1 MYDENVPSDDGQES
15 NDHWLVQEC
24 HSRSRGQR
32 RGKISTVVCEP
43 FICTM
48 MMTLTLFRP
57 NAQVKTEDGKI
68 QPITRKVF
76 STAIR
81 CAHKGNSGLLYPLEK
96 SFFFIYKPA
105 TYVSFALIV
114 CVCLCA
120 CI

>member
-1 MYDENVPSDDGQES
+1 
-15 NDHWLVQEC
+15 
-24 HSRSRGQR
+24 
-32 RGKISTVVCEP
+32 
-43 FICTM
+43 M